1 MRWTHALVT
10 TANPHGRPTLHP
22 RLTVARA
29 GGRDRGAL
37 LRSQQIPVVGPSEL
51 ARSAECL
58 AAERSLER
66 AAVRTRLD
74 AAAARVAHDVGT
86 ATSRFEHLVETRQ
99 ALLDGADWARRIAEE
114 LPIHQEAVATARAAL
129 DARLVEQRVARQGLD
144 RVLEQRAAAGAA
156 MEDADRQLGELVGVE
171 MDEPGLRRELEAA
184 GQAVRAAQDAH
195 AAAVARM
202 QALEAERDEVEARI
216 AALEGALV
224 GPLPDSEAEMA
235 DERVERVLAA
245 LASWAAEARFG
256 ELDPDAQALASAFT
270 DLLADMAELRQTVA
284 PRPDPATLALAEAE
298 AARAA
303 QVLAEMDA
311 EVSAVVLTAEQ
322 RAEVDAA
329 HEAVLQ
335 AEERLDRRIGASA
348 ARRRHEEARDA
359 ERALLDRYGF
369 PTYLHVVLSGGRAST
384 DNPDR
389 LAAQRAYL
397 AATAA
402 LDGLRSALRGSPDEQ
417 YLETESARLRAHA
430 TRTLGVD
437 PGDRVVELLRAHP
450 LLPRGVLEDLR
461 DALAHVGVH
470 PVGQSL
476 PDAAEAWLEQQA
488 EQQEARRVATESLDE
503 LRAELA
509 TATERRAAVAAE
521 LLSARHEVAASTERV
536 DLASRSVGTF
546 ETELS
551 VRAGEHEQRLKRF
564 AAAEQLRVQIESLA
578 ATLARAE
585 TEAMAQL
592 DRATEEVVA
601 AETALDRAEDGLAEL
616 AHRARTLA
624 AELPIDRRPTGDP
637 LTTLVP
643 LAELLCDHA
652 QVLEPEIHA
661 AEVAVTDATS
671 RHERAVAEAVAAGT
685 GGEPP
690 RPIDVEDALAAL
702 LTPSGHP
709 IVVEDPFVDLDPE
722 LRERLLDLVVT
733 KSCEGPVVL
742 LTDDA
747 ATLGWAIELPAE
759 TAAVVAGDSL
769 AEIDLGGSPVD
780 LATAA
785 AEIAVTPSHSSEA
798 PAQRWAGHR

>member
-1 MRWTHALVT
+1 M
-10 TANPHGRPTLHP
+10 
-22 RLTVARA
+22 ARA
-29 GGRDRGAL
+29 GGQERGRL
-37 LRSQQIPVVGPSEL
+37 LRSQQIAVVGPAEL

-66 AAVRTRLD
+66 AAVRSRLD

-86 ATSRFEHLVETRQ
+86 ATSRFEHLAGTRQ

-114 LPIHQEAVATARAAL
+114 LPAHQDAVTAARAAL
-129 DARLVEQRVARQGLD
+129 DARLAEQRVARQGLD

-156 MEDADRQLGELVGVE
+156 MDDADRELAELVGVE

-184 GQAVRAAQDAH
+184 GHAVRAAEDAH
-195 AAAVARM
+195 AAAVARL
-202 QALEAERDEVEARI
+202 QALEVERDELEARVACI
-216 AALEGALV
+216 EDALTGSAPSSDDQV
-224 GPLPDSEAEMA
+224 A
-235 DERVERVLAA
+235 DEGVERVLGA
-245 LASWAAEARFG
+245 LAAWASEARFG

-284 PRPDPATLALAEAE
+284 PRPDAAALALAEAE

-311 EVSAVVLTAEQ
+311 DASTVTLTPAQ

-329 HEAVLQ
+329 HEAVLR
-335 AEERLDRRIGASA
+335 AEERLDRRIGAAA
-348 ARRRHEEARDA
+348 ARKRHDEARDA

-369 PTYLHVVLSGGRAST
+369 PTYLHVVLSGGRASK
-384 DNPDR
+384 DDPER
-389 LAAQRAYL
+389 LAAQRTYL

-417 YLETESARLRAHA
+417 YLETEEARLRAHA

-450 LLPRGVLEDLR
+450 LLHCGILEDLR

-488 EQQEARRVATESLDE
+488 VLQEERRLAVESLDD
-503 LRAELA
+503 LRAEL
-509 TATERRAAVAAE
+509 TTLTERRPALVAE
-521 LLSARHEVAASTERV
+521 LLAARHEVAGAAERV
-536 DLASRSVGTF
+536 ELASRSVGTF

-551 VRAGEHEQRLKRF
+551 LRAGEHEQRVKRF
-564 AAAEQLRVQIESLA
+564 AAAEALRVQIESLTV
-578 ATLARAE
+578 TLARAE
-585 TEAMAQL
+585 TEAMAEL
-592 DRATEEVVA
+592 DRATEQVVA
-601 AETALDRAEDGLAEL
+601 AETALDRAEDSVAQLVRQA
-616 AHRARTLA
+616 RALA

-643 LAELLCDHA
+643 LAQLLRDHA
-652 QVLEPEIHA
+652 EVLEPEIRA
-661 AEVAVTDATS
+661 AELAVADATS
-671 RHERAVAEAVAAGT
+671 RHAQAVAEAEAAGT

-690 RPIDVEDALAAL
+690 RPVDVEDALVAL

-709 IVVEDPFVDLDPE
+709 IVVEDPFADLDAP
-722 LRERLLDLVVT
+722 LRERLLHVVVA
-733 KSCEGPVVL
+733 KSSEGPIVL
-742 LTDDA
+742 LTDDPT
-747 ATLGWAIELPAE
+747 TLGWAIELPADA
-759 TAAVVAGDSL
+759 AAVVTGDSL
-769 AEIDLGGSPVD
+769 ADIDLGGAPVD
-780 LATAA
+780 LAAA
-785 AEIAVTPSHSSEA
+785 VAEIAATPSHPSEA
-798 PAQRWAGHR
+798 PAQRWADHR